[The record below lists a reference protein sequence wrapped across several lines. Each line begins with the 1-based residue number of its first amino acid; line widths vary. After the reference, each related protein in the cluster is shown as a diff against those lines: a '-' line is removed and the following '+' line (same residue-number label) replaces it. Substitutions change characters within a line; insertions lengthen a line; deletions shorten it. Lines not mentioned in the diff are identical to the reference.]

1 MNIGGVLLR
10 LSPGMLASGALLLAW
25 SNLLLVR
32 RINRA
37 PLREQGPL
45 DGWRAPEPLVWVLIP
60 AGAAMVLGSG
70 FWFWAGA
77 NTVLV
82 LTVIYFFQ
90 GMAVL
95 AYWLRVKKAP
105 GLLRWVIY
113 LMVALEMF
121 MAVLVAAV
129 GLFDMW
135 FNFRRMDKQAPAA

>member
-1 MNIGGVLLR
+1 
-10 LSPGMLASGALLLAW
+10 
-25 SNLLLVR
+25 
-32 RINRA
+32 
-37 PLREQGPL
+37 
-45 DGWRAPEPLVWVLIP
+45 
-60 AGAAMVLGSG
+60 MVLGSG